1 MYFDFDDRHPD
12 YESLRS
18 GMGRGGIVVPWWVV
32 WAWVSIMLH
41 VAFVLMALFLPEWV
55 AVLMPARADAA
66 RQAALAQQP
75 QEQQQFV
82 FVQPRAEFEAKRTP
96 QTPDLSDRD
105 RSKMTPFKPP
115 DPKNDLPFSRG
126 NTPERI
132 DQPGTEAPPK
142 PQPDAQPSRP
152 DAQASRESGSPAPG
166 SPSPV
171 QADDP
176 VLRGLTGPA
185 PKPQSGNDG
194 TGTGGSLANAL
205 RDVTRYAPAQIFDN
219 SQGGGQFGSAI
230 QFDTK
235 GVEFGP
241 WVRRFI
247 AHIKRNW
254 FIPYAAMSLR
264 GHVVVTFNVH
274 KDGSITDVTVI
285 GPCPVDAFNNSS
297 YNAIAASNPT
307 QPLPPE
313 YPAGQAFFTVT
324 FFYNEQPPR

>member
-12 YESLRS
+12 YDSLRS

-32 WAWVSIMLH
+32 WAWFSIMLH
-41 VAFVLMALFLPEWV
+41 VVFVLMAIFLPEWV

-66 RQAALAQQP
+66 RQAALAKQQ
-75 QEQQQFV
+75 
-82 FVQPRAEFEAKRTP
+82 QPRAEFEAKRIP

-105 RSKMTPFKPP
+105 RSMMTPFKPP

-142 PQPDAQPSRP
+142 PQPDAPPSPP
-152 DAQASRESGSPAPG
+152 DTPASREAGSPAPG
-166 SPSPV
+166 SPGQA
-171 QADDP
+171 QADDSL
-176 VLRGLTGPA
+176 LRGLTGPA
-185 PKPQSGNDG
+185 PKPPSGNNG
-194 TGTGGSLANAL
+194 TGTGGALSNAL

-219 SQGGGQFGSAI
+219 SQGGGQFGSA
-230 QFDTK
+230 
-235 GVEFGP
+235 
-241 WVRRFI
+241 
-247 AHIKRNW
+247 
-254 FIPYAAMSLR
+254 
-264 GHVVVTFNVH
+264 
-274 KDGSITDVTVI
+274 DVTVI

-313 YPAGQAFFTVT
+313 YPADKAFFTVT